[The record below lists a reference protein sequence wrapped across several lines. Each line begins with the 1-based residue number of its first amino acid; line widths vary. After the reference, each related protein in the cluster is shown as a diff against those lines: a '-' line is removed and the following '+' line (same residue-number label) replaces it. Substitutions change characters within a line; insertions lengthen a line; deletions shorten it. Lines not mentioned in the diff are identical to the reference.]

1 MSQNEMKLPKIS
13 LAGKNGA
20 TLVIIIVGIALMV
33 LAKWL
38 GGWCVVLGVLIILG
52 AILANS
58 IIQIE
63 GGTAGA
69 QKVFGAPVRRVLK
82 PGWRW
87 IVPFFTEVKF
97 ITTKH
102 LPHEGAA
109 LDVET
114 NDGFKIGIEY
124 KILRGFI
131 PELVWHFVD
140 DIEEPFD
147 ENYLD
152 VWLREIFQNLVRTHS
167 SKEIQEQ
174 PAIALALQDE
184 IKTRFYDEV
193 NDRMF
198 KVCGQTIVSN
208 IQLVF
213 GNYVYAPKFLELQ
226 ESLRDANNRVL
237 IAEQNKKAQIT
248 EAEAVKESTII
259 VKTGDAEGTK
269 LIGAAE
275 NAVLKRKGEI
285 LERHSSISENEVA
298 KHYPQVVGGVMPT
311 LSIKEMLNSG
321 STTSSTPTPPTP

>member
-1 MSQNEMKLPKIS
+1 M
-13 LAGKNGA
+13 
-20 TLVIIIVGIALMV
+20 IIIVVGISLIV
-33 LAKWL
+33 IAKWL
-38 GGWCVVLGVLIILG
+38 SGWFAFWGVLIILG
-52 AILANS
+52 AILSNS

-69 QKVFGAPVRRVLK
+69 QKVFGAPVRRVLT

-87 IVPFFTEVKF
+87 IVPFFTQIKF

-124 KILRGFI
+124 TIFRGFI
-131 PELVWHFVD
+131 PERVWHFVD
-140 DIEEPFD
+140 DVEEPFD
-147 ENYLD
+147 ENYLNK
-152 VWLREIFQNLVRTHS
+152 WLREIFQNLVRTHS

-174 PAIALALQDE
+174 PAIALALQEE

-198 KVCGQTIVSN
+198 MVCGETIINNV
-208 IQLVF
+208 QLVF

-226 ESLRDANNRVL
+226 ESLRDANNNAL
-237 IAEQNKKAQIT
+237 IAEQNKKAQVT
-248 EAEAVKESTII
+248 EAKGVAESTEII
-259 VKTGDAEGTK
+259 ATADAKAIELKG
-269 LIGAAE
+269 GAE
-275 NAVLKRKGEI
+275 NKVLRRKGEI
-285 LERHSSISENEVA
+285 LTDKPAISENEVA
-298 KHYPQVVGGVMPT
+298 KHYPQYVGGGIMPT
-311 LSIKEMLNSG
+311 LSVKDMLNSG

>member
-1 MSQNEMKLPKIS
+1 M
-13 LAGKNGA
+13 
-20 TLVIIIVGIALMV
+20 VIIIVGIALMV

-114 NDGFKIGIEY
+114 NDGFALGIKY
-124 KILRGFI
+124 TIYYGFI
-131 PELVWHFVD
+131 PELVWHFID

-147 ENYLD
+147 ENYLNK
-152 VWLREIFQNLVRTHS
+152 WIREIFQNEVRSHS

-174 PAIALALQDE
+174 AALSLALQND
-184 IKTRFYDEV
+184 IKTKFYNELD
-193 NDRMF
+193 DRM
-198 KVCGQTIVSN
+198 KVVCGQTIVN
-208 IQLVF
+208 NVQVVF
-213 GNYVYAPKFLELQ
+213 GNYVYAPKFLALQ
-226 ESLRDANNRVL
+226 ESLRDANNNAL
-237 IAEQNKKAQIT
+237 IAEQNKKAQIK
-248 EAEAVKESTII
+248 EAEAVAESTKII
-259 VKTGDAEGTK
+259 AEADAEAIEKKG
-269 LIGAAE
+269 GAD
-275 NAVLKRKGEI
+275 NRILKRKGEI
-285 LERHSSISENEVA
+285 LERHGSIAENEAA
-298 KHYPQVVGGVMPT
+298 KRTPQTLVVNGGGGGVTPVMDILKGLYPH
-311 LSIKEMLNSG
+311 KDDEE
-321 STTSSTPTPPTP
+321 TTSAPTTPTPPTP